1 MNMGDNMM
9 MGGAPSDSPLN
20 ASGIDFSNDTQASTF
35 LGQILDDGEFQID
48 GNMYARNFW
57 YGVCGVIGVCAVFNV
72 LQKAT
77 FNTRMRAAAANKTRP
92 ASPSNFFL
100 SCIACIT
107 AISREAGYAQYTP
120 RNHRFFKV
128 PPVGTITLLV
138 VYLAWVILLEFV
150 NNNVEGA
157 QHFTSLGVRAAWLA
171 VAQVPLLILLAG
183 KNNLIGLATGVSYER
198 LNVIHRWVSRVLL
211 FLVTLHVIFL
221 HLSWN
226 AYDLGPLEYSTDSC
240 IPTGWATYAILIWMN
255 IGTIAPIRNFS
266 YEFFVIQHIITFFGF
281 IIAVMMHLPSTALY
295 SRVYIYIPIAL
306 YLLDRLVR
314 SGRYAWNNIRPG
326 RATLTALEGGVTR
339 VRVQSKAIKNWAPGS
354 HVFLSI
360 PKFGIG
366 QSHPATIAS
375 TPHSHGGDLVFIL
388 KSHKGFTSRLLKSA
402 PNSSTSLLPTE
413 QGSRSEVSHMAL
425 IDGPYG
431 NSHSDF
437 AGFDSILLISGS
449 TGTTFTLP
457 ILLDISR
464 RAQQTKL
471 PLKRITFLWIVKNT
485 SWTSWT
491 ASELTAAAKALYA
504 AGIELD
510 IRIHVTCDE
519 NFTNGDTGDENK
531 ECGCACDK
539 SAGPC
544 CCVQVPEEDDDSDT
558 IQQVDEKSVPAPV
571 EAKKDAAQVNIQ
583 SRSQSPS
590 PSPSSSGS
598 NPNAGTKSKILPCA
612 TFHSGRPEFYD
623 LLWDILDK
631 AEGETGVAV
640 CGPLGLSADV
650 RRTVVRCSDE
660 RAVHKGTGAQ
670 GIYLHAECFG

>member
-1 MNMGDNMM
+1 MDMGDSMT

-20 ASGIDFSNDTQASTF
+20 SSGVVFSNSTQAATF
-35 LGQILDDGEFQID
+35 LGQILDDTEFQVD

-57 YGVCGVIGVCAVFNV
+57 YGVCGIIGICAIFNV
-72 LQKAT
+72 LQRVT
-77 FNTRMRAAAANKTRP
+77 FNMSYCSRSNLRAIHTSKQP
-92 ASPSNFFL
+92 
-100 SCIACIT
+100 I
-107 AISREAGYAQYTP
+107 
-120 RNHRFFKV
+120 FKG
-128 PPVGTITLLV
+128 PPVGTILLLV
-138 VYLAWVILLEFV
+138 VYFAWVILLEFV
-150 NNNVEGA
+150 DNDVEGA

-183 KNNLIGLATGVSYER
+183 KNNIIVLVSGVSYER
-198 LNVIHRWVSRVLL
+198 LNVLHRWVSRVLL

-226 AYDLGPLEYSTDSC
+226 AYDLGPLEYATDSC
-240 IPTGWATYAILIWMN
+240 IPTGWAVYAILIWMN
-255 IGTIAPIRNFS
+255 ISTIAPIRNFS
-266 YEFFVIQHIITFFGF
+266 YEFFVVQHIITFFGF

-295 SRVYIYIPIAL
+295 SRVYIYIPIAF
-306 YLLDRLVR
+306 YLLDRIIR
-314 SGRYAWNNIRPG
+314 SSRYAWNNIRPG

-339 VRVQSKAIKNWAPGS
+339 VRVQSKTIKNWKAGS
-354 HVFLSI
+354 HVFLSV

-375 TPHSHGGDLVFIL
+375 TPTSHGGDLVFVL

-402 PNSSTSLLPTE
+402 SNSSTSLLPTKE
-413 QGSRSEVSHMAL
+413 TSATSSVQISHLSL

-431 NSHSDF
+431 SSHSDF
-437 AGFDSILLISGS
+437 AAFDSVLLISGS

-457 ILLDISR
+457 ILLDLSQ
-464 RAQQTKL
+464 RAQKTKL

-491 ASELTAAAKALYA
+491 SSELATAAEALRA

-519 NFTNGDTGDENK
+519 NFTDGDTSGPAGK
-531 ECGCACDK
+531 ECPCDCDK
-539 SAGPC
+539 SLGPC
-544 CCVQVPEEDDDSDT
+544 CCVNVEDDADS
-558 IQQVDEKSVPAPV
+558 IQEVVDEKGASAD
-571 EAKKDAAQVNIQ
+571 KKDVQVNIQ
-583 SRSQSPS
+583 FQSK
-590 PSPSSSGS
+590 SSSS
-598 NPNAGTKSKILPCA
+598 SSSTKSVTGTKSKILPCA
-612 TFHSGRPEFYD
+612 TFHSGRPDFYN
-623 LLWDILDK
+623 LLWDILEQ

-670 GIYLHAECFG
+670 GIYLHAECFGW